1 MTVQHATLEQLQTTH
16 RGAIITPDDPRYDEG
31 RRVWNAMI
39 DRRPAVIVRCRS
51 AADVMSAV
59 NYGRD
64 NALPIAVRGGAHG
77 IAGMGTC
84 NDGLVIDFADM
95 KGIRVDRRAQTVRAE
110 PGLRWT
116 EFDRETQAF
125 GLATTGGTIG
135 DTGIAGL
142 TLGGGFGWLEGRFG
156 MTVDNVVG
164 ADLVLATGE
173 LVHAS
178 AEENSDL
185 FWAIRGGGGNFGVVT
200 SFEYRL
206 HQVGPMIVG
215 GLVIHPF
222 SAATDLLRF
231 YRDLLRDAPDELT
244 PAAVLLTLPD
254 GNKGCAIAVAYSGA
268 VADGERIVQ
277 SIKSFGRPVMD
288 AMGPIPYLGQQSMLE
303 QAMPPN
309 LRNYWKADFVATM
322 SDEVIETA
330 VNGYA
335 QAVVAAVIDSVFP
348 NSRSRGTG
356 AEGCDGVSTPRRDSH
371 GHLLALERPGSGR
384 TERPVGPARLG
395 RRSAAHSGWCLRER
409 ARGGR
414 GERPRASGLRRQ
426 LHPAGT
432 DQSQVRSE
440 EPVPP
445 QREHR
450 TGLKGDSPFSAGH
463 PHAAVLTNVDDGS
476 VESVGADFVLG
487 VGHLQGRPK
496 LEAVDSNIGGIERS
510 EIRRIPSVFGLELTL
525 SIIESSQRPLHALV
539 AILDKRNRLGTSSGA
554 RELDEPPSLGQV
566 HVDRPL
572 RAPHPVVF
580 R

>member
-1 MTVQHATLEQLQTTH
+1 LEARIMPVQHPTLEQLQTTH
-16 RGAIITPDDPRYDEG
+16 RGTIITPDDPRYEEG

-77 IAGMGTC
+77 IAGTGTC

-95 KGIRVDRRAQTVRAE
+95 KGIRVDRKAQTVRAE

-277 SIKSFGRPVMD
+277 SIKSFGRPVID

-335 QAVVAAVIDSVFP
+335 Q
-348 NSRSRGTG
+348 
-356 AEGCDGVSTPRRDSH
+356 GVSPLSSILFFPIHGAAARVPKDATAFGTTRLRTHRTSSGSGESGTPFSRTFRAVST
-371 GHLLALERPGSGR
+371 LTSSGR
-384 TERPVGPARLG
+384 TRGTTACVWPTAPITPGWRRLKP
-395 RRSAAHSGWCLRER
+395 S
-409 ARGGR
+409 
-414 GERPRASGLRRQ
+414 
-426 LHPAGT
+426 T
-432 DQSQVRSE
+432 
-440 EPVPP
+440 
-445 QREHR
+445 
-450 TGLKGDSPFSAGH
+450 
-463 PHAAVLTNVDDGS
+463 
-476 VESVGADFVLG
+476 
-487 VGHLQGRPK
+487 
-496 LEAVDSNIGGIERS
+496 
-510 EIRRIPSVFGLELTL
+510 IRRTCS
-525 SIIESSQRPLHALV
+525 A
-539 AILDKRNRLGTSSGA
+539 
-554 RELDEPPSLGQV
+554 
-566 HVDRPL
+566 
-572 RAPHPVVF
+572 
-580 R
+580 

>member
-1 MTVQHATLEQLQTTH
+1 MAVQHGTIEQLQATH
-16 RGAIITPDDPRYDEG
+16 RGAIITPTDSRYEEG

-51 AADVMSAV
+51 AADVMTAV
-59 NYGRD
+59 RYGRD
-64 NALPIAVRGGAHG
+64 NQLPIAVRGGAHG

-95 KGIRVDRRAQTVRAE
+95 KGIRVNRKARTVRAE

-156 MTVDNVVG
+156 MTVDNVVS
-164 ADLVLATGE
+164 ADLVLASGE

-178 AEENSDL
+178 DKENSDL

-200 SFEYRL
+200 SFEYQL

-222 SAATDLLRF
+222 SAATDLLRY

-268 VADGERIVQ
+268 VPDGERIVR

-309 LRNYWKADFVATM
+309 LRNYWKADFVATV

-330 VNGYA
+330 VTGYA
-335 QAVVAAVIDSVFP
+335 KAISPLASILFFPIHGAA
-348 NSRSRGTG
+348 
-356 AEGCDGVSTPRRDSH
+356 
-371 GHLLALERPGSGR
+371 
-384 TERPVGPARLG
+384 ARK
-395 RRSAAHSGWCLRER
+395 AKDATAYPH
-409 ARGGR
+409 RGGIHM
-414 GERPRASGLRRQ
+414 GIYSLWND
-426 LHPAGT
+426 PAQ
-432 DQSQVRSE
+432 DAQ
-440 EPVPP
+440 
-445 QREHR
+445 
-450 TGLKGDSPFSAGH
+450 
-463 PHAAVLTNVDDGS
+463 NVQW
-476 VESVGADFVLG
+476 V
-487 VGHLQGRPK
+487 
-496 LEAVDSNIGGIERS
+496 
-510 EIRRIPSVFGLELTL
+510 RRIWDAIQPHIPGGVYVNELG
-525 SIIESSQRPLHALV
+525 EDEGNDRVRQAYG
-539 AILDKRNRLGTSSGA
+539 ANYNRLAQIKGKYDPGN
-554 RELDEPPSLGQV
+554 L
-566 HVDRPL
+566 
-572 RAPHPVVF
+572 F
-580 R
+580 RLNANIVPA

>member
-1 MTVQHATLEQLQTTH
+1 MPVQHATLEQLQTTH

-164 ADLVLATGE
+164 ADLVLASGE

-178 AEENSDL
+178 GEENSDL

-309 LRNYWKADFVATM
+309 LRNYWKADFVATV

-335 QAVVAAVIDSVFP
+335 QAVSPLSSILFFPIHGAAARVPKDATAFP
-348 NSRSRGTG
+348 
-356 AEGCDGVSTPRRDSH
+356 H
-371 GHLLALERPGSGR
+371 
-384 TERPVGPARLG
+384 
-395 RRSAAHSGWCLRER
+395 
-409 ARGGR
+409 RGGIHMGIYSLWNDPAQDAPNVQWVR
-414 GERPRASGLRRQ
+414 RVWDAVQPHIPGGVYVNELGE
-426 LHPAGT
+426 
-432 DQSQVRSE
+432 
-440 EPVPP
+440 
-445 QREHR
+445 
-450 TGLKGDSPFSAGH
+450 
-463 PHAAVLTNVDDGS
+463 DDGNDR
-476 VESVGADFVLG
+476 VRQAYGANYTRLAKIKAKYD
-487 VGHLQGRPK
+487 PK
-496 LEAVDSNIGGIERS
+496 NLFRLNANILPSN
-510 EIRRIPSVFGLELTL
+510 
-525 SIIESSQRPLHALV
+525 
-539 AILDKRNRLGTSSGA
+539 
-554 RELDEPPSLGQV
+554 
-566 HVDRPL
+566 
-572 RAPHPVVF
+572 
-580 R
+580 